1 MLQTLLPILIFA
13 ALALGAAGAVRRIR
27 LWRQGQRTPM
37 VWRRLL
43 LMPRRYLNDLH
54 HIVARDKAMAH
65 THVATAGGFAAAM
78 ALALVVHGF
87 GWRNPILG
95 GLLLAA
101 SAVMFVGALAVNRR
115 RLNSPT
121 RPFPRK
127 LSRGPWQRLSKSL
140 IAYSVG
146 MFLVSLPIVGFTPEN
161 LVGVAPNVLGGG
173 VLAIVLAAVLVW
185 GLLEMLVGMG
195 WGGPMKHA
203 FAGSFHLAFHRRPE
217 RFDDHHPDASPKKTH
232 DVHRGSRS
240 TALFPLDLTAKTLG
254 VEKPADFQWE
264 QLLGFDACV
273 QCGRCQSVCPA
284 YAAGQPLNPKKLIQD
299 MVVGMAGGS
308 DARYAGSGHPQQ
320 AGGIDVGKPGFG
332 HHRGGP
338 SDAIVPQLVEAQTLW
353 ACTTCRACVEEC
365 PMMIEHVDAIVDMRR
380 FITLE
385 RGETPEKGAAAID
398 NLIATDNPGGLDN
411 ASRLDWAADLEIPR
425 IQDRPEGVDVLLWL
439 GDGAFDMRNQRTL
452 RSLVKILRAGGVDF
466 AVLGEEERD
475 SGDVARRLGDEAT
488 FQRLAERNIATLSRY
503 RFARIVTADPHSFHV
518 LGREYG
524 AFGGDYVVRHHST
537 FIAEL
542 FDGGRLSVAAPA
554 QAETVTY
561 HDPCYLGRYNGE
573 FAAPRQVL
581 AALGVD
587 VVEME
592 RSGYRSRCCGGG
604 GGAALSDVPGRARI
618 PDMRMEDVR
627 TTGATTVAVAC
638 PQCTAMLEGVVEP
651 RPRILDLAELVAEA
665 LVEPAPAVPETS
677 TSSPSREEEPA

>member
-13 ALALGAAGAVRRIR
+13 ALAVGAAGAVRRIR
-27 LWRQGQRTPM
+27 LWRQGRRTPM
-37 VWRRLL
+37 RWHRLV
-43 LMPRRYLNDLH
+43 LMPKRYLNDLH
-54 HIVARDKAMAH
+54 HVVARDKAIAH
-65 THVATAGGFAAAM
+65 THVATAGGFVAAM

-101 SAVMFVGALAVNRR
+101 SLCMFIGALAVNRR
-115 RLNSPT
+115 RIDP
-121 RPFPRK
+121 PAK
-127 LSRGPWQRLSKSL
+127 LSKGPWQRLSKSL
-140 IAYSVG
+140 LAYSVG
-146 MFLVSLPIVGFTPEN
+146 MFLVSLP
-161 LVGVAPNVLGGG
+161 LVGVAPTVLGGG
-173 VLAIVLAAVLVW
+173 VLALILLVLVAW
-185 GLLEMLVGMG
+185 GLAEMLIGMG

-203 FAGSFHLAFHRRPE
+203 FAGTFHLAFHRRPE
-217 RFDDHHPDASPKKTH
+217 RFDDQHRDVAH

-273 QCGRCQSVCPA
+273 QCGRCQNVCPA

-308 DARYAGSGHPQQ
+308 DARYAGSGYP
-320 AGGIDVGKPGFG
+320 GIEVGK
-332 HHRGGP
+332 HHGGP

-411 ASRLDWAADLEIPR
+411 ASRLDWAADLDIPR
-425 IQDRPEGVDVLLWL
+425 IQQRPEGVEVLLWL

-452 RSLVKILRAGGVDF
+452 RALVKILHAAEVDF
-466 AVLGEEERD
+466 AVLGDEERD

-503 RFARIVTADPHSFHV
+503 RFQRIVTADPHSFHV

-524 AFGGDYVVRHHST
+524 AFGGDYVVKHHST

-542 FDGGRLSVAAPA
+542 FDAGRLSVKAAEPG
-554 QAETVTY
+554 ETVTY

-581 AALGVD
+581 AALGVE
-587 VVEME
+587 VAEME

-604 GGAALSDVPGRARI
+604 GGAALSDVPGKARI

-627 TTGATTVAVAC
+627 ETGATTVAVAC

-651 RPRILDLAELVAEA
+651 RPQVKDLAELVAAA
-665 LVEPAPAVPETS
+665 LVEPAAAPTARNSSEAPEEVPA
-677 TSSPSREEEPA
+677 

>member
-13 ALALGAAGAVRRIR
+13 ALAVGAVGAVRRIR

-37 VWRRLL
+37 RWRRLVR
-43 LMPRRYLNDLH
+43 MPKRYLNDLH

-65 THVATAGGFAAAM
+65 THVATAGGFVAAM
-78 ALALVVHGF
+78 VLAVVVHGF
-87 GWRNPILG
+87 GWRSPILG

-101 SAVMFVGALAVNRR
+101 SAVMFIGALAVNRR
-115 RLNSPT
+115 RLNP
-121 RPFPRK
+121 PRK

-140 IAYSVG
+140 LAYSLG
-146 MFLVSLPIVGFTPEN
+146 MLLVSLP
-161 LVGVAPNVLGGG
+161 LVGVAPTMLGGG
-173 VLAIVLAAVLVW
+173 LLAVLLIALVAW
-185 GLLEMLVGMG
+185 GMLEMIVGMG

-203 FAGSFHLAFHRRPE
+203 FAGSLHLAFHRRPE
-217 RFDDHHPDASPKKTH
+217 RFDDQHVGAEGHGANH

-240 TALFPLDLTAKTLG
+240 TALFPLDLTASKLG
-254 VEKPADFQWE
+254 VEKPADFQWN

-273 QCGRCQSVCPA
+273 QCGRCQAVCPA
-284 YAAGQPLNPKKLIQD
+284 FAAGQPLNPKKLIQD

-308 DARYAGSGHPQQ
+308 DARYAGSGYP
-320 AGGIDVGKPGFG
+320 GIEVGK
-332 HHRGGP
+332 HHGGP
-338 SDAIVPQLVEAQTLW
+338 SEAIVPQLVEAETLW

-380 FITLE
+380 FLTLE
-385 RGETPEKGAAAID
+385 RGETPEKGAVAID

-411 ASRLDWAADLEIPR
+411 ASRLDWAADLEIPC

-452 RSLVKILRAGGVDF
+452 RALVKILRAGDVDF
-466 AVLGEEERD
+466 AVLGDEERD

-503 RFARIVTADPHSFHV
+503 RFQRIVTADPHSLHV
-518 LGREYG
+518 LGREYP
-524 AFGGDYVVRHHST
+524 AFGGEYVVKHHST

-542 FDGGRLSVAAPA
+542 FDAGRLNVATPERR
-554 QAETVTY
+554 ETITY

-573 FAAPRQVL
+573 FAAPRQIL
-581 AALGVD
+581 SALGLD
-587 VVEME
+587 VAEME
-592 RSGYRSRCCGGG
+592 RSGFRSRCCGGG
-604 GGAALSDVPGRARI
+604 GGAALSDVPADLPGRARI
-618 PDMRMEDVR
+618 PDMRMEDAR
-627 TTGATTVAVAC
+627 ATGATTVAVAC

-651 RPRILDLAELVAEA
+651 RPQVKDLAELVADA
-665 LVEPAPAVPETS
+665 LVTPASAEPEASVAV
-677 TSSPSREEEPA
+677 SSPSREEEPA

>member
-13 ALALGAAGAVRRIR
+13 ALAVGAAGAVRRIR
-27 LWRQGQRTPM
+27 LWRQGRRTPM
-37 VWRRLL
+37 RWHRLV
-43 LMPRRYLNDLH
+43 LMPKRYLNDLH
-54 HIVARDKAMAH
+54 HVVARDKAIAH
-65 THVATAGGFAAAM
+65 THVATAGGFVAAM

-101 SAVMFVGALAVNRR
+101 SLCMFIGALAVNRR
-115 RLNSPT
+115 RIDP
-121 RPFPRK
+121 PAK
-127 LSRGPWQRLSKSL
+127 LSKGPWQRLSKSL
-140 IAYSVG
+140 LAYSVG
-146 MFLVSLPIVGFTPEN
+146 MFLVSLP
-161 LVGVAPNVLGGG
+161 LVGVAPTLLGGG
-173 VLAIVLAAVLVW
+173 VLALILLALVAW
-185 GLLEMLVGMG
+185 GLAEMLIGMG

-203 FAGSFHLAFHRRPE
+203 FAGTFHLAFHRRPE
-217 RFDDHHPDASPKKTH
+217 RFDDQHRDVAH

-273 QCGRCQSVCPA
+273 QCGRCQNVCPA

-308 DARYAGSGHPQQ
+308 DARYAGSGYP
-320 AGGIDVGKPGFG
+320 GIEVGK
-332 HHRGGP
+332 HHGGP
-338 SDAIVPQLVEAQTLW
+338 TDAIVPQLVEAQTLW

-411 ASRLDWAADLEIPR
+411 ASRLDWAADLDIPR
-425 IQDRPEGVDVLLWL
+425 IQQRPEGVDVLLWL

-452 RSLVKILRAGGVDF
+452 RSLVKILHAAEVDF
-466 AVLGEEERD
+466 AVLGDEERD

-503 RFARIVTADPHSFHV
+503 RFQRIVTADPHSFHV

-524 AFGGDYVVRHHST
+524 AFGGDYVVKHHST

-542 FDGGRLSVAAPA
+542 FDAGRLSVKAAEPG
-554 QAETVTY
+554 ETVTY

-581 AALGVD
+581 AALGVE
-587 VVEME
+587 VAEME

-604 GGAALSDVPGRARI
+604 GGAALSDVPGKARI

-627 TTGATTVAVAC
+627 ETGATTVAVAC

-651 RPRILDLAELVAEA
+651 RPQVKDLAELVAAA
-665 LVEPAPAVPETS
+665 LVEPAAAPTAR
-677 TSSPSREEEPA
+677 TSSEAPEEVPA

>member
-13 ALALGAAGAVRRIR
+13 ALLVGAAGACRRIR

-37 VWRRLL
+37 VWRRLA
-43 LMPRRYLNDLH
+43 LMPKRYLNDLH
-54 HIVARDKAMAH
+54 HVVARDKAIAH
-65 THVATAGGFAAAM
+65 THVATAGGYVAAM

-101 SAVMFVGALAVNRR
+101 SLVMFIGTVAVNLRR
-115 RLNSPT
+115 VNP
-121 RPFPRK
+121 PPK
-127 LSRGPWQRLSKSL
+127 LSKGPWQRLSKSL

-146 MFLVSLPIVGFTPEN
+146 MFLISLP
-161 LVGVAPNVLGGG
+161 LVGVAPTALGGG

-185 GLLEMLVGMG
+185 GLLEMVVGMG

-217 RFDDHHPDASPKKTH
+217 RFDDNHADVGH

-273 QCGRCQSVCPA
+273 QCGRCQNVCPA

-299 MVVGMAGGS
+299 MIVGMAGGS
-308 DARYAGSGHPQQ
+308 DAHYAGSGYP
-320 AGGIDVGKPGFG
+320 GIDVGK
-332 HHRGGP
+332 HHGGP
-338 SDAIVPQLVEAQTLW
+338 SEPIVPQLVEAQTLW

-385 RGETPEKGAAAID
+385 KGETPEKGAAALD

-425 IQDRPEGVDVLLWL
+425 IKDRPEGVDVLLWL

-466 AVLGEEERD
+466 AVLGDEERD

-488 FQRLAERNIATLSRY
+488 FQRLAERNIATLARY

-518 LGREYG
+518 LGREYS
-524 AFGGDYVVRHHST
+524 AFGGDYRVLHHST

-542 FDGGRLSVAAPA
+542 FDGGRINVAAPT
-554 QAETVTY
+554 QPETVTY

-581 AALGVD
+581 AALGLEVA
-587 VVEME
+587 EME

-651 RPRILDLAELVAEA
+651 RPRIRDLAEMVADALVAT
-665 LVEPAPAVPETS
+665 APAATVSSS
-677 TSSPSREEEPA
+677 TREEEPA